1 MSELDK
7 ALKGGSAHLYLLHG
21 DAALL
26 TREAADWLRERVL
39 AGAIEDFNLDRFD
52 GGDRPDAE
60 AIAQAARTLPM
71 MADRRLVLVRN
82 AEGLLNQ
89 AKGGLGPLLKYVAD
103 PDPTTCLVFQANEKV
118 KRTGALVKL
127 LEQKGCVLESKAP
140 RERELPRW
148 VEERARLRDRRL
160 DPAGAALLVDSIG
173 ADLAALDSAVER
185 LTLYVEGNAVIQ
197 AKHVAETVPHTR
209 TRTVW
214 ELTDAVADRDPAKA
228 LGLAHLLLSQGEQPL
243 RLLGVVNRQFRQL
256 LLGHGAR
263 AAGASLQE
271 AATQAGIP
279 PFRVTA
285 FARQVDRYRSVDLL
299 RALDRLA
306 RADQDL
312 KGSKLP
318 GELIFEALLMDLCA
332 A

>member
-89 AKGGLGPLLKYVAD
+89 AKGGLGPLLKYVGD

-256 LLGHGAR
+256 LLGHGAGRPRPCRRRRPRPASALPGHGVR
-263 AAGASLQE
+263 APGWIGTGRGSA
-271 AATQAGIP
+271 
-279 PFRVTA
+279 
-285 FARQVDRYRSVDLL
+285 
-299 RALDRLA
+299 A
-306 RADQDL
+306 RA
-312 KGSKLP
+312 GPP
-318 GELIFEALLMDLCA
+318 GAGRSGPQGQQAARGLIFEALLMDLCA